1 MVGCWVRTTPVHK
14 RKGQLGNDQPTPQV
28 QSLRHAIREK
38 QTSKVGY
45 ASTSQV
51 LKKTGRPSF
60 RLSWRRLPDSDM
72 GEPDDTGEAHSAS
85 SPRHGPPSKRPR
97 INFST
102 LLADAQTNRVVLHA
116 KKGSSKIPE
125 KFVIPLAASHPSPVT
140 HRTEPS
146 PHTHQAESILS
157 DDSLDLFAPSSP
169 RSE

>member
-14 RKGQLGNDQPTPQV
+14 RKGRLGNTQPTPQV
-28 QSLRHAIREK
+28 QSSRHDAREK
-38 QTSKVGY
+38 QTSVVGFSSTSGVSKKVGRR
-45 ASTSQV
+45 SS
-51 LKKTGRPSF
+51 
-60 RLSWRRLPDSDM
+60 RLSWWRLSHSDM
-72 GEPDDTGEAHSAS
+72 GEPDDTEEACSPS
-85 SPRHGPPSKRPR
+85 SPPHGPPSKRPR

-125 KFVIPLAASHPSPVT
+125 KYVIPLAVSHPSPVT

-146 PHTHQAESILS
+146 PHTHQAESICS
-157 DDSLDLFAPSSP
+157 DDSLDLFAQSSP